1 MLSLNIIMHIDSFY
15 ELELKSLLT
24 KEEYDFLLADLSK
37 DYIKLDD
44 DIVYN
49 KRYRPGDIR
58 LRHSN
63 RVFELVKKD
72 LINEY
77 VCKKTVFSF
86 DNKDDFDKMQDVF
99 DNLQLISEPT
109 SIKHNQDFRFDLDG
123 YNYIISLQDIKDFT
137 YFIEIKIQID
147 DENFILHEMN
157 IKSIFKRLNL
167 KPINPKEFST
177 LIAQYVLK
185 NKKLL

>member
-1 MLSLNIIMHIDSFY
+1 MLFVNIFMQIDSFY
-15 ELELKSLLT
+15 ELELKALLT
-24 KEEYDFLLADLSK
+24 KEQYDFLLTYLSK
-37 DYIKLDD
+37 DYTKLDD
-44 DIVYN
+44 DVVYN

-58 LRHSN
+58 LRYSN
-63 RVFELVKKD
+63 RVFELVKKE

-99 DNLQLISEPT
+99 DNLQLLSEPT
-109 SIKHNQDFRFDLDG
+109 SIKHNQDFKFILDG
-123 YNYIISLQDIKDFT
+123 FNYIVSLQDIKNFT

-147 DENFILHEMN
+147 DENFIIHEMN

-167 KPINPKEFST
+167 EPINPKEFSN
-177 LIAQYVLK
+177 LIAQYILK